1 MKHPKP
7 KLGAWVAVC
16 LVTFLTGCAASGDE
30 DLRSWMAEQGANA
43 RGKIDVIP
51 AMRPYEPFAYNA
63 FDQADPFKPRKIE
76 TGKGANAPD
85 TTRRKEALEAFPL
98 ESLAMVGTLQRG
110 RTVVA
115 LIKTSDNRVFQAR
128 QGNHAGQNFGVITAI
143 SDSEVTMKEL
153 FQDGAGDWAE
163 RQTKMMLQEREQ
175 SK

>member
-1 MKHPKP
+1 MNMKRFF
-7 KLGAWVAVC
+7 GASVVA
-16 LVTFLTGCAASGDE
+16 LVPMLLAGCAASGDE
-30 DLRSWMAEQGANA
+30 DLRTWMSEQGANA
-43 RGKIDVIP
+43 RGKIDAIP

-63 FDQADPFKPRKIE
+63 FDQADPFKPRKID

-85 TTRRKEALEAFPL
+85 TTRRKEALEGFPL

-115 LIKTSDNRVFQAR
+115 LIKTTDNRVFQAR

-143 SDSEVTMKEL
+143 TDGEVTLKEL

>member
-1 MKHPKP
+1 MNSNRF
-7 KLGAWVAVC
+7 LNASAIIAVLVLVA
-16 LVTFLTGCAASGDE
+16 GCAASGDE
-30 DLRSWMAEQGANA
+30 DLRTWMSEQGANA
-43 RGKIDVIP
+43 RGKIDAIP

-63 FDQADPFKPRKIE
+63 FDQADPFKPRKID

-85 TTRRKEALEAFPL
+85 TTRRKEALEGFPL

-115 LIKTSDNRVFQAR
+115 LIKTNDNRVFQAR

-143 SDSEVTMKEL
+143 SDSEVTLKEL

>member
-1 MKHPKP
+1 MSIKRIFSASAIVVIPI
-7 KLGAWVAVC
+7 LLA
-16 LVTFLTGCAASGDE
+16 GCAASGEE
-30 DLRSWMAEQGANA
+30 DLRTWMSEQGANA

-85 TTRRKEALEAFPL
+85 TTRRKEALEGFPL
-98 ESLAMVGTLQRG
+98 ESLSMVGTLQRG

-143 SDSEVTMKEL
+143 SDSEVTLKEL

>member
-1 MKHPKP
+1 MNIKRILSASIIVLIPM
-7 KLGAWVAVC
+7 LFA
-16 LVTFLTGCAASGDE
+16 GCAASGE
-30 DLRSWMAEQGANA
+30 EELRTWMSEQGANA

-85 TTRRKEALEAFPL
+85 TTRRKEALEGFPL

-143 SDSEVTMKEL
+143 SDGEVTLNEL

>member
-1 MKHPKP
+1 MSIKRIFSASAIVMIPI
-7 KLGAWVAVC
+7 LLA
-16 LVTFLTGCAASGDE
+16 GCTASGEE
-30 DLRSWMAEQGANA
+30 DLRTWMSEQGANA

-85 TTRRKEALEAFPL
+85 TTRRKEALEGFPL
-98 ESLAMVGTLQRG
+98 ESLSMVGTLQRG

-143 SDSEVTMKEL
+143 SDSEVTLKEL